1 MEIYGSKLTLLSYC
15 SFVTTCINDIVNFRS
30 PWRISD
36 LITSSRKLASDLFR
50 SSVKTK
56 NPSKIEYNH
65 FNYMY
70 LFLKFKEKRLHDI
83 RFDLRME
90 RMIVF
95 VMHELWFSLIFFYRI
110 DVISCLSE
118 HVRNDTLLEEKHR
131 IDKVCRK
138 QLRAEVLERVRF
150 HYLILLYFYV
160 NTCILIW
167 KTQWHRLVWLFSKC
181 YVSFS

>member
-1 MEIYGSKLTLLSYC
+1 
-15 SFVTTCINDIVNFRS
+15 
-30 PWRISD
+30 
-36 LITSSRKLASDLFR
+36 
-50 SSVKTK
+50 
-56 NPSKIEYNH
+56 
-65 FNYMY
+65 MY

-150 HYLILLYFYV
+150 HYLILLYIYDTYMYV
-160 NTCILIW
+160 EMENT
-167 KTQWHRLVWLFSKC
+167 TT
-181 YVSFS
+181 

>member
-1 MEIYGSKLTLLSYC
+1 
-15 SFVTTCINDIVNFRS
+15 
-30 PWRISD
+30 
-36 LITSSRKLASDLFR
+36 
-50 SSVKTK
+50 
-56 NPSKIEYNH
+56 
-65 FNYMY
+65 MY

-90 RMIVF
+90 CMIVF
-95 VMHELWFSLIFFYRI
+95 MMHELCFLFLFFFYRI

-150 HYLILLYFYV
+150 HYLFYF
-160 NTCILIW
+160 TFMLI
-167 KTQWHRLVWLFSKC
+167 HV
-181 YVSFS
+181 Y